1 MQVFTYADL
10 PLLLQKMAEPKFVS
24 ASKNEPY
31 KQSRLEEE
39 RKSNREGL
47 FDQVTLEEALRL
59 YSTVREL
66 KPANTLEIGFCT
78 GASGL
83 AILKA
88 LEDNGLGTHYA
99 VDPFQTS
106 YAGNMGGKNVKKE
119 KPDHRLRF
127 FETFPERASS
137 ELPRVQFAFID
148 ASHLFDLTLLDFVL
162 VDKLLEPGGVLA
174 LHDAWL
180 PAIKKVVRF
189 ALTNREYAPHSS
201 TRVPRSNLQSEL
213 IGMLRELCR
222 QVPDAD
228 GIFAQEF
235 FKPVRKDGL
244 ENLIVLKKIG
254 KDNRDWKTFRSF
266 WDPGDVRTFG
276 S

>member
-10 PLLLQKMAEPKFVS
+10 PLLLQKMAELKFVS
-24 ASKNEPY
+24 ASKNETY
-31 KQSRLEEE
+31 AQSRLEEE
-39 RKSNREGL
+39 QRTNCEEF

-59 YSTVREL
+59 YSTVRDL

-99 VDPFQTS
+99 VDPFQAS
-106 YAGNMGGKNVKKE
+106 RAGSMGGNVNKE

-127 FETFPERASS
+127 FESFPERASS

-148 ASHLFDLTLLDFVL
+148 ASHLFDLTMLDFVL

-180 PAIKKVVRF
+180 PAIKEVVRF
-189 ALTNREYAPHSS
+189 ALTNREYAAHSS
-201 TRVPRSNLQSEL
+201 TRVPRSNLQSKL

-235 FKPVRKDGL
+235 LKPVRKDGL
-244 ENLIVLKKIG
+244 ENLIVIKKIG
-254 KDNRDWKTFRSF
+254 GDNRDWKTFRSF
-266 WDPGDVRTFG
+266 WDPGEVRTFG

>member
-10 PLLLQKMAEPKFVS
+10 PLLLQKIAELRSVS
-24 ASKNEPY
+24 ASKNGTYTQP
-31 KQSRLEEE
+31 RLEEE
-39 RKSNREGL
+39 RKSNCQEF

-66 KPANTLEIGFCT
+66 KPANTLEIGCCA

-106 YAGNMGGKNVKKE
+106 YAGNMGRNGKKE

-127 FETFPERASS
+127 FETFPERPSS

-148 ASHLFDLTLLDFVL
+148 ASHLFDLTMLDFVL
-162 VDKLLEPGGVLA
+162 IDKWLEPGGVLA

-189 ALTNREYAPHSS
+189 VLTNREYTPHSS
-201 TRVPRSNLQSEL
+201 TQVPRSNLRSDL
-213 IGMLRELCR
+213 TGVLRELCR
-222 QVPDAD
+222 QAPHAD
-228 GIFAQEF
+228 GIFAKGF
-235 FKPVRKDGL
+235 LRPFRKDGF
-244 ENLIVLKKIG
+244 ENLMLLKKIG
-254 KDNRDWKTFRSF
+254 EDNRDW
-266 WDPGDVRTFG
+266 RTW
-276 S
+276 SISLCRQKAN

>member
-10 PLLLQKMAEPKFVS
+10 PLLLQKMAEIQSVTT
-24 ASKNEPY
+24 SKKETYAQP
-31 KQSRLEEE
+31 RLEEE
-39 RKSNREGL
+39 RKSNREGF

-66 KPANTLEIGFCT
+66 KPANTLEIGLCT

-106 YAGNMGGKNVKKE
+106 YAGNMGGKNGKQE

-127 FETFPERASS
+127 FGTFPERASS

-148 ASHLFDLTLLDFVL
+148 ASHLFDLTMLDFVL

-180 PAIKKVVRF
+180 PAIKNVVRF
-189 ALTNREYAPHSS
+189 VLTNREYAPHSS
-201 TRVPRSNLQSEL
+201 TPVPRSNLRSDL
-213 IGMLRELCR
+213 IEMLCELCR
-222 QVPDAD
+222 QVPDGD
-228 GIFAQEF
+228 RIFAQEF
-235 FKPVRKDGL
+235 LKPL
-244 ENLIVLKKIG
+244 WENASENLMLLKKIG
-254 KDNRDWKTFRSF
+254 EDNRDWRTFRSF
-266 WDPGDVRTFG
+266 WDRGDVRTG

>member
-1 MQVFTYADL
+1 MEVFTCADL
-10 PLLLQKMAEPKFVS
+10 PLFLQKMAELKFVS
-24 ASKNEPY
+24 ASKNETY
-31 KQSRLEEE
+31 RQSRFEEE
-39 RKSNREGL
+39 RKSNCAGF
-47 FDQVTLEEALRL
+47 FDQITLEEALRI
-59 YSTVREL
+59 YSTVRDL

-106 YAGNMGGKNVKKE
+106 
-119 KPDHRLRF
+119 
-127 FETFPERASS
+127 SS

-148 ASHLFDLTLLDFVL
+148 ASHLFDLTMLDFL
-162 VDKLLEPGGVLA
+162 LIDKLLESGGVLA

-201 TRVPRSNLQSEL
+201 RRVPRNNLRSDL
-213 IGMLRELCR
+213 IGMLRELCPPA
-222 QVPDAD
+222 PDAD

-235 FKPVRKDGL
+235 LKPVRKGGL
-244 ENLIVLKKIG
+244 EDLMLLKKIG
-254 KDNRDWKTFRSF
+254 EDNRDWKTVRSF
-266 WDPGDVRTFG
+266 
-276 S
+276 